1 VIQQTCR
8 DLKLSVY
15 AERWVQIRY
24 YLLERKYWV
33 GGYDLEDMEQYED
46 FDPVEKDDGE
56 RGFRDDCA
64 AVRLPRGCADARTA
78 DWPHEWLP
86 DELIQRITLLFA
98 EVSEAFDRMF
108 YIAGS
113 CRTAKNDLFGYTTEE
128 VMQGKAPKNA
138 RHNILHVRLQ

>member
-1 VIQQTCR
+1 MIQQTCR

-56 RGFRDDCA
+56 RGFRDDY
-64 AVRLPRGCADARTA
+64 
-78 DWPHEWLP
+78 WPHEWLP